1 MRYINVYLYL
11 YRFHTKNM
19 LLQMVSWLLLIRF
32 FAIKDR
38 FFNLLLVHVVFFPT
52 EEDDSLL
59 LFVVIFVN

>member
-38 FFNLLLVHVVFFPT
+38 FFNLLLVHVAFFPT